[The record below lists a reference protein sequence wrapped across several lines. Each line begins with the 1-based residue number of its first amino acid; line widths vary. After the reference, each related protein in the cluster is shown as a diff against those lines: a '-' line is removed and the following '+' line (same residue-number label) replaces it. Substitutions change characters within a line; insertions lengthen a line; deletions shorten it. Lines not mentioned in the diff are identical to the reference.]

1 MLNSNGNRNGTGT
14 RPKSSVGDTRTDEE
28 LVIQVV
34 ARNEE
39 ALKPLHARY
48 APLIFHMASQAL
60 DTTTAEEI
68 VQDVFLAVWRKAE
81 TFDPSLGAF
90 RPWLLQI
97 AHFRILNELRRRSRR
112 PRLAEDIDGD
122 LSEDLPDDSAEPI
135 ETAWHAYRRD
145 AIRAAVANLPPHQ
158 RQALS
163 LAFFEELTHDQVAD
177 TLQLPLGTVKT
188 RIRSAMHTLRNNLAP
203 LGIALALIGLLGLL
217 GIRYQAQEQAYLR
230 DQAALLMVTL
240 SDSTATHVPAAPG
253 VPQETHGSY
262 RSRFGTPVAVLALH
276 NFAAA
281 SQGKTYQGWVLHQ
294 GKWISLGTV
303 LPDVNGNAVL
313 IADNPGLAAAPEA
326 IQVTLELVGGSSIP
340 TGPVVITWSN
350 Q

>member
-1 MLNSNGNRNGTGT
+1 MANSNASRNGTGAGHK
-14 RPKSSVGDTRTDEE
+14 PSVGDTRSDEE
-28 LVIQVV
+28 LIAELVE
-34 ARNEE
+34 RNEE

-68 VQDVFLAVWRKAE
+68 VQDVFLAVWRKAD
-81 TFDPSLGAF
+81 TFDPSRGAF

-112 PRLAEDIDGD
+112 PPLAEDIDGD
-122 LSEDLPDDSAEPI
+122 LSEELSDESAEPV

-163 LAFFEELTHDQVAD
+163 LAFFEDLTHDQVAD
-177 TLQLPLGTVKT
+177 TLKLPLGTVKT

-203 LGIALALIGLLGLL
+203 LGIAALLIGLLGLL

-240 SDSTATHVPAAPG
+240 SDSTAIHVPPAPG
-253 VPQETHGSY
+253 VPPETHGSY
-262 RSRFGTPVAVLALH
+262 RSRVGTPVAVLALH
-276 NFAAA
+276 NFTAAP
-281 SQGKTYQGWVLHQ
+281 QGKTYQGWVLHQ
-294 GKWISLGTV
+294 GMWISLGTV
-303 LPDVNGNAVL
+303 LPDANGNAVL
-313 IADNPGLAAAPEA
+313 IAENTGLAVAPEA
-326 IQVTLELVGGSSIP
+326 IQVTLEPAGGSPAP
-340 TGPVVITWSN
+340 TGQIVITWSN